1 MTYDKIPMHTNHLT
15 APRPSAARRRSASP
29 GLHSTAAFTLLEL
42 VIVILMIGIITAV
55 AQPRFAGALANYRV
69 DAAANRLAADLGYAS
84 SMARVSSR
92 PVIMRF
98 FADGDGSSHYYRFD
112 RLGDPHVPGRPGD
125 SDQPST
131 WYTVWLNEE
140 PYESQWVEMP
150 AMIEFDIYGLP
161 DRDAQWVIRCG
172 SRQRTVSCVRSTGKA
187 SVL

>member
-1 MTYDKIPMHTNHLT
+1 MTHDNVFMNTDHFM
-15 APRPSAARRRSASP
+15 APRPPAARRFALP
-29 GLHSTAAFTLLEL
+29 GPRATAAFTLLEL
-42 VIVILMIGIITAV
+42 VIVILIIGIITAV
-55 AQPRFAGALANYRV
+55 AQPRFASALSNYRV
-69 DAAANRLAADLGYAS
+69 EAAANRLAADLGYAS

-92 PVIMRF
+92 PVIVRF
-98 FADGDGSSHYYRFD
+98 YADGDGSLHYYRFD
-112 RLGDPHVPGRPGD
+112 GLADPHVPGRPSD
-125 SDQPST
+125 PDQPST

-140 PYESQWVEMP
+140 PYDSQWVEMP